1 MSITWVLTPSTKIP
15 MKPFI
20 TLLLVAFAITA
31 NAGERKSL
39 KDVAYGEHEAQKLDI
54 YWDADSKKA
63 PIVVNI
69 HGGGWRDGD
78 KMEFGNSAFQK
89 LFIEE
94 LGCVLVSPNY
104 RMIGDLT
111 DLKRSKTQ
119 LYDAAGKIDATMTD
133 VASALAFVQKN
144 AAKYGGDPKKVI
156 VCGSSAGGHLS
167 AALAYCNS
175 TNWLKGTKYDGEKL
189 NIIGWYGDCAPVD
202 KKINKQIPFMD
213 NAIPILHVDKGD
225 PPGFMVVGTADNL
238 VPLENATKFQ
248 KELTKNGIWS
258 QVLIVEKGR
267 HVVGKQVVRYDPIKK
282 PFAAFVKSITGDG
295 KAPPSGKVIKV
306 ANPTR
311 AR

>member
-1 MSITWVLTPSTKIP
+1 MKLLIPFLT
-15 MKPFI
+15 
-20 TLLLVAFAITA
+20 VALAVSA
-31 NAGERKSL
+31 NAGERKSQQ
-39 KDVAYGEHEAQKLDI
+39 DVAYGEHKAQKIDV
-54 YWDADSKKA
+54 YWDADFKKA

-69 HGGGWRDGD
+69 HGGGWRSGD
-78 KMEFGNSAFQK
+78 KKEFGNSAFQK
-89 LFIEE
+89 LYVEE
-94 LGCVLVSPNY
+94 LSCVLVSPNY

-119 LYDAAGKIDATMTD
+119 LYDAAGKIDATMVD
-133 VASALAFVQKN
+133 VASAVAFAQKN
-144 AAKYGGDPKKVI
+144 AAKYGGDPNKII

-189 NIIGWYGDCAPVD
+189 NIIGWFGDCAPVD
-202 KKINKQIPFMD
+202 KKVNKQIPFMD
-213 NAIPILHVDKGD
+213 NAVPILHVDKGD

-238 VPLENATKFQ
+238 VPPENATKLQ
-248 KELTKNGIWS
+248 KVLSKNGIWS
-258 QVLIVEKGR
+258 QVLIVDNGR

-282 PFAAFVKSITGDG
+282 PFKAFIKFVTGES

-306 ANPTR
+306 PNPAP